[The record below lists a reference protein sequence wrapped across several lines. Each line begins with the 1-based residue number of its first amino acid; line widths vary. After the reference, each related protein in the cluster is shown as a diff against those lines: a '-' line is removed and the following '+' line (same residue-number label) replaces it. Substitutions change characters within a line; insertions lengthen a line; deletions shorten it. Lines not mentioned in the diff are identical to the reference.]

1 MCLLKFITG
10 KKQAS
15 NPGGSTRLNFS
26 DLSFR
31 VTGSTFS
38 NSYSDQIGLISSI
51 SGEDTVFA
59 SLVDNFVQRKLYQR
73 LFETTWVLSCM
84 EFGANV
90 AHSPHIQ

>member
-51 SGEDTVFA
+51 SGGLGEDTVFA
-59 SLVDNFVQRKLYQR
+59 SIVGNFVQRK
-73 LFETTWVLSCM
+73 W
-84 EFGANV
+84 
-90 AHSPHIQ
+90 